1 MNERRG
7 SGKEQGARRIA
18 LARRKKAKESDL
30 ILSFY
35 EISTKGNGIAQS
47 AKRKVQMA
55 KGKR

>member
-1 MNERRG
+1 MNERWG

-35 EISTKGNGIAQS
+35 EISTKGNGIALS
-47 AKRKVQMA
+47 AR
-55 KGKR
+55 